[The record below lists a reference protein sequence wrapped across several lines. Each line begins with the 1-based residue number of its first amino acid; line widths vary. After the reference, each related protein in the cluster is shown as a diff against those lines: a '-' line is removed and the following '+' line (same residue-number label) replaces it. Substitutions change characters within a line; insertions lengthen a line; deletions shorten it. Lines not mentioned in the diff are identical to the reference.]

1 MAALRGRNWRSAEG
15 RWGLPAQKGRV
26 RGRRCP
32 RKQAA
37 EACDFANPG
46 LGRCRSPTPGRT
58 TRLPDLAAG
67 CGAGGRPGPGS
78 PGTSRLEVWR
88 VSRGPIFSFGFS
100 AKGWRIRMGTG
111 LAAVWHRT
119 GTFLKV
125 MGQAVTVHRPGSLGH
140 LFSAGLPASAVRT
153 SIKHRQTQGTFPL
166 SGLQRRD

>member
-1 MAALRGRNWRSAEG
+1 MAALRARNWRSAEG

-46 LGRCRSPTPGRT
+46 LGRCRSPTPSRT

-67 CGAGGRPGPGS
+67 CGAGGGPG
-78 PGTSRLEVWR
+78 L
-88 VSRGPIFSFGFS
+88 GPPELPDWKCGGSLRALYFLFGFS

-111 LAAVWHRT
+111 LVAVWHRT

-125 MGQAVTVHRPGSLGH
+125 MGQAVTVQSSSFFG
-140 LFSAGLPASAVRT
+140 T
-153 SIKHRQTQGTFPL
+153 S
-166 SGLQRRD
+166 LQRCPPCLCR